1 LGQVWK
7 EAERMQ
13 SYNGELNFATDAW
26 TSPNHKA
33 FVVLTVHLEQDGTPL
48 CLVLDIVEVA
58 QVWTYHDS
66 KPPFTDK
73 PIPQSHSGLNLA
85 TAFAK
90 ILQEFGIVDK
100 VSIKTHYKS
109 EALHLQQILSIT
121 CNNASCNNVMITE
134 LAKILPSFS
143 EVGHTQCFLHIVNLV
158 AKSIIRQFDIQK
170 K

>member
-1 LGQVWK
+1 MDIPQLV
-7 EAERMQ
+7 ALM
-13 SYNGELNFATDAW
+13 
-26 TSPNHKA
+26 
-33 FVVLTVHLEQDGTPL
+33 VHLEQDGTPL

-58 QVWTYHDS
+58 QIWMYHDL

-100 VSIKTHYKS
+100 VSIKTNYKS
-109 EALHLQQILSIT
+109 EAPHLQQILSIM
-121 CNNASCNNVMITE
+121 CDNASCNNVMITE

-143 EVGHTQCFLHIVNLV
+143 KVGHTQCFWNIINLI
-158 AKSIIRQFDIQK
+158 AKSII
-170 K
+170 